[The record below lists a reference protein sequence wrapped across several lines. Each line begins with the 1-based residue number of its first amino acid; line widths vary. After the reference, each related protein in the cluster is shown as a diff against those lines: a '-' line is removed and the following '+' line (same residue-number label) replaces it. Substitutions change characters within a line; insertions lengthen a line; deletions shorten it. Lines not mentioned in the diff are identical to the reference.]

1 MTQAQEQKLE
11 KYLKFQEHLSQN
23 PEALDNYPHLKPLY
37 ELFSQRLVLI
47 LKTKQM
53 LDDCVQNKTMRDELI
68 RIAES
73 FSRKITSYAL
83 LEDIRELQGM
93 GFSYHEL
100 VENDDQHL
108 LRICQMVLSKTED
121 FLNDLI
127 DYGIDE
133 ASLKEFRDKFDQ
145 FKTSVYNNEI
155 SSDLVN
161 QTFEEFSNLFKETD
175 EIFEGKLDTIIVENS
190 SKQPL

>member
-1 MTQAQEQKLE
+1 
-11 KYLKFQEHLSQN
+11 
-23 PEALDNYPHLKPLY
+23 
-37 ELFSQRLVLI
+37 
-47 LKTKQM
+47 M